1 MAPSR
6 RQTAPPGLDAHTL
19 STIVGGLA
27 SADPA
32 AFLPAGDCRRWAL
45 IASTD
50 AYSAWVIA
58 WPSGTGLGLHD
69 HNGSAAAIR
78 VVTGQLRERFVSG
91 DELTTRW
98 LDAGTQHVLAAD
110 HHHEMINVGSV
121 EAISVHV
128 YSPPLR
134 DTTFRDD
141 PEIDL
146 R

>member
-6 RQTAPPGLDAHTL
+6 RQTAPPGLDAQTL
-19 STIVGGLA
+19 STIVDGLA

-58 WPSGTGLGLHD
+58 WPGGTGLGLHD
-69 HNGSAAAIR
+69 HDGSAAAIR
-78 VVTGQLRERFVSG
+78 VVTGRLRERYVAG

-98 LDAGTQHVLAAD
+98 LDAGTRQLLVGD
-110 HHHEMINVGSV
+110 HRHEMINVGSV

-141 PEIDL
+141 PQIDL